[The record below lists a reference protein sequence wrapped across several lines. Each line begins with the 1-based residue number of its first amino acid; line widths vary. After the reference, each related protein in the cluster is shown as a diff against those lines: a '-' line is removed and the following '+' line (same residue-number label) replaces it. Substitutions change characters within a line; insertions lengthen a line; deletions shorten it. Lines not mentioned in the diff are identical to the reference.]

1 MGHIWGHQFF
11 ANSVYSVQTIDC
23 VVFVVELTTIV
34 QKLFFGRLPA
44 LKSGASQ
51 YAIARAMAN
60 VGRRR
65 ETVRL
70 CPLHRAFFA

>member
-1 MGHIWGHQFF
+1 
-11 ANSVYSVQTIDC
+11 
-23 VVFVVELTTIV
+23 VVELTTIV

-51 YAIARAMAN
+51 YAIVRAMAN